1 VHYSE
6 ATFDVIREALIITL
20 KIAGPI
26 MLAGVVIGLA
36 ISVLQSITSIQD
48 QALTFVPKIVVM
60 LLAAILLIPWIVE
73 RLVAFTHEMFVL
85 H

>member
-1 VHYSE
+1 MHYSE